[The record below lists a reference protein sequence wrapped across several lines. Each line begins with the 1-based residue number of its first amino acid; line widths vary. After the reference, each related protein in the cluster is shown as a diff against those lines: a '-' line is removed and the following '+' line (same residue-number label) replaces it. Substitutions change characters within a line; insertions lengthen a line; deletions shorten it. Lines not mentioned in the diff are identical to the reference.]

1 MQRNKD
7 NSRSVVNSHPVS
19 DILRVRANP
28 ETSFYNWHETGT
40 AKEMLYGNS
49 YDQIDRNGSGDIIAL
64 WQIPPNK
71 MQRIERRG
79 GKLYYT
85 WTNDNGDEITK
96 SSDDILHVAGFGYNG
111 IVGKSL
117 ISLASEAIGLGLSA
131 EGFTSKFFADG
142 THPAGVLEMDSWLG
156 DKKAAFRKDFKE
168 NYAGLGNTHSVM
180 VLEGGLKYKPL
191 TMPIKDA
198 MLLESREFQKIEI
211 TSIYHVPPH
220 KVSIHGAN
228 SNYNNLEQENQ
239 NYIDSC
245 LSHYTRRRESAFNY
259 SLLTKAE
266 RASGLFIEYEMKALL
281 RGDMEA
287 RQAFYQMF
295 LDRGVP
301 LNKVLALENMDPVDG
316 GDVGFVMQNMMPITM
331 AEELAKSQVASNV
344 APAIEPVQEV
354 NEEKKAGHYETR
366 TIKSRQRII
375 DSFYPLFESAA
386 QRIINRE
393 GVAVKREVEK
403 QTRDASESN
412 MGKWLDDFYGELDPY
427 IKREMGPVLKS
438 FTTAIIEES
447 IDEIGERPS
456 EKEIREFVKD
466 YIDGYTQRHIDS
478 SYGQLVSLLG
488 DELEALETRVDE
500 WAETRP
506 TKISKNETVRGNNAA
521 YQMVAFA
528 AALPVV
534 WRIRGKET
542 CRYCRELNGRKI
554 SKGQAFQK
562 TGDEVSPSGMQPMK
576 VNGLKTHPPLH
587 GGCDCYI
594 SI

>member
-1 MQRNKD
+1 
-7 NSRSVVNSHPVS
+7 
-19 DILRVRANP
+19 
-28 ETSFYNWHETGT
+28 
-40 AKEMLYGNS
+40 MLWGNS
-49 YDQIDRNGSGDIIAL
+49 YDEIDRDGKGEIVAL
-64 WQIPPNK
+64 WQIMPGTMENFD
-71 MQRIERRG
+71 RRG
-79 GKLYYT
+79 GKIWYT
-85 WTNDNGDEITK
+85 WRLGNGKTVQK

-111 IVGKSL
+111 LFGRSM
-117 ISLASEAIGLGLSA
+117 ISLAAEPIGLGLSA
-131 EGFTSKFFADG
+131 EEFSARFYSNG
-142 THPAGVLEMDSWLG
+142 THPSGVLSVDGWLG
-156 DKKAAFRKDFKE
+156 DKRDHFVKTFKE
-168 NYAGLGNTHSVM
+168 QNAGLGKSHNAM
-180 VLEGGLKYKPL
+180 VLEGGSKYTPL

-211 TSIYHVPPH
+211 ASIYHVPPH
-220 KVSIHGAN
+220 KVGIHGAN

-245 LSHYTRRRESAFNY
+245 LSHYIKQREAALNV

-266 RASGLFIEYEMKALL
+266 RRSGLFIEYELKALM
-281 RGDMEA
+281 RGDTEA
-287 RQAFYQMF
+287 REKLYR
-295 LDRGVP
+295 LLLGSGVP
-301 LNKVLALENMDPVDG
+301 INDVLAIENMPKVEG
-316 GDVGFVMQNMMPITM
+316 GDIGFIMSNMMPIAM
-331 AEELAKSQVASNV
+331 AEEIAKSQ
-344 APAIEPVQEV
+344 IVQKVTPTVEV
-354 NEEKKAGHYETR
+354 ISESKEEKYLQIYETR

-375 DSFYPLFESAA
+375 DTFYPLFESAA

-393 GVAVKREVEK
+393 GVAVKREVKK
-403 QTRDASESN
+403 QTRDAAERN
-412 MGKWLDDFYGELDPY
+412 MAKWLDDFYGGLDPY
-427 IKREMGPVLKS
+427 IKREIGPVIES
-438 FTTAIIEES
+438 FTKAIIEES

-456 EKEIREFVKD
+456 ESEIREFIKD

-478 SYGQLVSLLG
+478 SHGQLVSLLD

-528 AALPVV
+528 AALPIV

-542 CRYCRELNGRKI
+542 CRYCRELNGQTI